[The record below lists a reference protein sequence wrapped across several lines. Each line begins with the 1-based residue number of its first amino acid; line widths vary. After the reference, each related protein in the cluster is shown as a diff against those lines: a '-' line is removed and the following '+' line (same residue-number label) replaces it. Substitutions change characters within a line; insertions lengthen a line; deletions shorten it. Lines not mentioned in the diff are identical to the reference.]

1 MVWFL
6 NRTLIDRRTA
16 QGNRKGSAFPFF
28 KGAVCPEIVGTAAG
42 LERRW
47 LSTPQSVVPGAF
59 RSLCLR
65 SKFIRAR

>member
-16 QGNRKGSAFPFF
+16 QGNRKGPAFPLRN
-28 KGAVCPEIVGTAAG
+28 CSEIVGTAAG
-42 LERRW
+42 LEKRW